1 MGQPGRKLTMLTE
14 DYIMRMINQVLAVF
28 LQALGLKKAG
38 QYSEALQVFDQAV
51 EILLGLRASLTKQ
64 LEDRQLLALL
74 TFQDKLDIDR
84 LLVLADIYREEGEV
98 HTLQGQLEQSLFA
111 AQRSLR
117 LYLEAVLAT
126 EANPTIELVQK
137 IEAQRSRLSA
147 PDLPVETRLALLD
160 YFDHLLA
167 SGEDFLAAAGLSRP
181 DLQAALASLDTADL
195 H

>member
-1 MGQPGRKLTMLTE
+1 MLTE

-51 EILLGLRASLTKQ
+51 ESLLGLRASLAKQ
-64 LEDRQLLALL
+64 LEDRQVLALL

-84 LLVLADIYREEGEV
+84 LLVLADIYHEESEV
-98 HTLQGQLEQSLFA
+98 HTLQGQPEQSLFA

-117 LYLEAVLAT
+117 LYLEAALAT

-147 PDLPVETRLALLD
+147 PDLLVETRLALLD

>member
-1 MGQPGRKLTMLTE
+1 MLTE
-14 DYIMRMINQVLAVF
+14 DYIMRLINQVLAVF

-38 QYSEALQVFDQAV
+38 KFNEALQAFDQAV
-51 EILLGLRASLTKQ
+51 ESLLGLRAGLAKQ

-74 TFQDKLDIDR
+74 TFQDKLDVDR
-84 LLVLADIYREEGEV
+84 LLMLADIYREEGEV
-98 HTLQGQLEQSLFA
+98 YALQGQSVQSLFA

-117 LYLEAVLAT
+117 LYLEAALTT
-126 EANPTIELVQK
+126 EANPTLELVQK

-160 YFDHLLA
+160 YFDRLLA
-167 SGEDFLAAAGLSRP
+167 SGEDFLSAAGLSRP
-181 DLQAALASLDTADL
+181 DLKASLASLDTPEL

>member
-1 MGQPGRKLTMLTE
+1 MLTE

-38 QYSEALQVFDQAV
+38 QLSQALQVFDQAV
-51 EILLGLRASLTKQ
+51 EILLGLRAGLAEQ

-74 TFQDKLDIDR
+74 TFQDRLDVDR
-84 LLVLADIYREEGEV
+84 LLVLADIYCEEGEV
-98 HTLQGQLEQSLFA
+98 HALQGQPEKSRFA

-117 LYLEAVLAT
+117 LYLEAALAAG
-126 EANPTIELVQK
+126 ANPALALVQK
-137 IEAQRSRLSA
+137 VEAQRSRLSA

-160 YFDHLLA
+160 YFDRLLA

>member
-1 MGQPGRKLTMLTE
+1 MLTE

-38 QYSEALQVFDQAV
+38 QFSEALQAFDQAV
-51 EILLGLRASLTKQ
+51 ESLLGLRASLAKQ

-74 TFQDKLDIDR
+74 TFQDKLDVDR
-84 LLVLADIYREEGEV
+84 LLLLADIYREEGEV
-98 HTLQGQLEQSLFA
+98 FALQGQPEQSQFA
-111 AQRSLR
+111 AERSLR
-117 LYLEAVLAT
+117 LYLEAALAS

-137 IEAQRSRLSA
+137 IEAQRSRLLA

-160 YFDHLLA
+160 YFDRLLA
-167 SGEDFLAAAGLSRP
+167 SGEDFLAAAGLSRQG
-181 DLQAALASLDTADL
+181 LQAALASLDTPDL

>member
-1 MGQPGRKLTMLTE
+1 
-14 DYIMRMINQVLAVF
+14 MRMINQVLAVF

-38 QYSEALQVFDQAV
+38 QFSEALQAFDQAV
-51 EILLGLRASLTKQ
+51 ESLLGLRASLAEQ

-74 TFQDKLDIDR
+74 TFQEKLDVDR

-98 HTLQGQLEQSLFA
+98 HAVQGQPEQSQFA

-117 LYLEAVLAT
+117 LYLEAALAT
-126 EANPTIELVQK
+126 EDNPTLELVQK

-147 PDLPVETRLALLD
+147 PDLPVETRLALQD
-160 YFDHLLA
+160 YFDRLLA
-167 SGEDFLAAAGLSRP
+167 SGEDCLAAAGFSGP
-181 DLQAALASLDTADL
+181 DLQAALASLDNADL

>member
-1 MGQPGRKLTMLTE
+1 MLTE

-38 QYSEALQVFDQAV
+38 QYSEALQTFDQAV
-51 EILLGLRASLTKQ
+51 ESLIGLRADLAKQ

-74 TFQDKLDIDR
+74 TFQDKLDVDR

-98 HTLQGQLEQSLFA
+98 HALQGQLRQSQFA

-117 LYLEAVLAT
+117 LYLEAALAT
-126 EANPTIELVQK
+126 EVSPPLELVQK
-137 IEAQRSRLSA
+137 IEAQRSRLSI
-147 PDLPVETRLALLD
+147 PDLMVETRLALLD
-160 YFDHLLA
+160 YFDRLLA
-167 SGEDFLAAAGLSRP
+167 SGEDFLAAVGLSRP
-181 DLQAALASLDTADL
+181 DLQAAIASLDTADL

>member
-1 MGQPGRKLTMLTE
+1 MTMLTE

-38 QYSEALQVFDQAV
+38 QFSEALQAFDQAV
-51 EILLGLRASLTKQ
+51 ESLLGLRAGLPEQ

-74 TFQDKLDIDR
+74 TFQEKLDVDR

-98 HTLQGQLEQSLFA
+98 HAVQGQPEQSQFA
-111 AQRSLR
+111 TQRSLR
-117 LYLEAVLAT
+117 LYLEAALAT
-126 EANPTIELVQK
+126 EDNPTLELVQK

-147 PDLPVETRLALLD
+147 PDLPVETRLALQD
-160 YFDHLLA
+160 YYDRLLA
-167 SGEDFLAAAGLSRP
+167 SGEDFLAAARFSRP
-181 DLQAALASLDTADL
+181 DLQAALASLDNADL